1 MSYDKLYE
9 VVDELFDSILS
20 RYQIDLETSMRG
32 SNFIFDSVQLLY
44 YKCHKINFNNG
55 VPYIDSPDCIKHM
68 KAKINLKNKDGK
80 CLQYAVTAP
89 LNYRQIKCNPKRVS
103 NIEPFINKHN
113 WDGIKYPSKI
123 EDWKDV

>member
-1 MSYDKLYE
+1 MKSVQCNKRMTTQNLCLMINYMKL
-9 VVDELFDSILS
+9 LMNFL
-20 RYQIDLETSMRG
+20 

-80 CLQYAVTAP
+80 CLQYAVTVP